1 MTTGDRPAAHPAGRV
16 EVTPALIQAARL
28 RVTINDR
35 RGVPTEPAVRALALT
50 RPAPGAARPGL

>member
-1 MTTGDRPAAHPAGRV
+1 MTTGDSAATDPAGRV

-35 RGVPTEPAVRALALT
+35 RGVPTEPAIRALALT
-50 RPAPGAARPGL
+50 RPATAVGRSSR